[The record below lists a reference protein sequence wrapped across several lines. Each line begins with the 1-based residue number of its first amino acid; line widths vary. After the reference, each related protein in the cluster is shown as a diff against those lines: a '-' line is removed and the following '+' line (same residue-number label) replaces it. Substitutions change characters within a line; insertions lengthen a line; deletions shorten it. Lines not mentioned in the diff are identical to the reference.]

1 MNSFLSISSLKPGVS
16 PFLNALYI
24 FYKLPTGGTL
34 GMAGALDERTGDVP
48 VGIAIDAGF
57 VHEAQRMRF

>member
-1 MNSFLSISSLKPGVS
+1 
-16 PFLNALYI
+16 
-24 FYKLPTGGTL
+24 
-34 GMAGALDERTGDVP
+34 MAGALDERTGDVP